1 MGLKMCNNI
10 VLDPNNFK
18 KSNLIIDINKGLF
31 VNWIEYDMK
40 LLNSLLYLYS
50 QKTEE
55 ELNNIK
61 IGDYQEIYIKDLR
74 DLMNINPKRNYK
86 EIIINSLENI
96 RNFGFNARIN
106 NKIDYTS
113 FILKFEKRELLQLTQ
128 SVQNQK
134 VKILFDN
141 ELFNCIIQKSN
152 FTLLNIDINKLNS
165 KYAMNI
171 YQIIK
176 MKQKQINPATKQKIT
191 SAKYNLKELNEIFD
205 TNHKYISKFKHH
217 FENRKKSIIKHDL
230 IKTNFEFEFKK
241 DCIIFKFRNLNLKGE
256 N

>member
-1 MGLKMCNNI
+1 MCNNI

-18 KSNLIIDINKGLF
+18 KSNLIIDINRGLF
-31 VNWIEYDMK
+31 TNWTEYDMK
-40 LLNSLLYLYS
+40 LLNSLLYIYS

-55 ELNNIK
+55 EINNTK
-61 IGDYQEIYIKDLR
+61 IGDFQEILIKDLR

-96 RNFGFNARIN
+96 RNFGFNAKIN

-113 FILKFEKRELLQLTQ
+113 FILKFEKRELLRFPQ
-128 SVQNQK
+128 SYQNQK

-141 ELFNCIIQKSN
+141 ELFKCILQKSN
-152 FTLLNIDINKLNS
+152 FTLLNIDINKLSS

-176 MKQKQINPATKQKIT
+176 MKQKQINPITKEKIT
-191 SAKYNLKELNEIFD
+191 YVKYNLKELNEIFD
-205 TNHKYISKFKHH
+205 TSHKYISKFKHH
-217 FENRKKSIIKHDL
+217 FENRKKSIIKHNL
-230 IKTNFEFEFKK
+230 IKTDFDFEFKK
-241 DCIIFKFRNLNLKGE
+241 DCIVFKFRNFNKKSK
-256 N
+256 

>member
-1 MGLKMCNNI
+1 MNNNI
-10 VLDPNNFK
+10 VLDPSSFK
-18 KSNLIIDINKGLF
+18 KSNLIININKGLF
-31 VNWIEYDMK
+31 VNWSEYDMK
-40 LLNSLLYLYS
+40 LLNSLLYIYS
-50 QKTEE
+50 QKTETE
-55 ELNNIK
+55 INNIR
-61 IGDYQEIYIKDLR
+61 IGDFQEIYIKDLR

-96 RNFGFNARIN
+96 RNFGFNAKIN

-113 FILKFEKRELLQLTQ
+113 FILKFEKKELLQLTQ

-141 ELFNCIIQKSN
+141 ELFKCILQKSN
-152 FTLLNIDINKLNS
+152 FTLLDIDINKLNS

-191 SAKYNLKELNEIFD
+191 SVKYNLQELNEIFD
-205 TNHKYISKFKHH
+205 TNHKYVSKLKYH
-217 FENRKKSIIKHDL
+217 FENRQKSIIKHNL
-230 IKTNFEFEFKK
+230 IKTKFEFEFQK
-241 DCIIFKFRNLNLKGE
+241 DCVVFKFQNLNKK
-256 N
+256 